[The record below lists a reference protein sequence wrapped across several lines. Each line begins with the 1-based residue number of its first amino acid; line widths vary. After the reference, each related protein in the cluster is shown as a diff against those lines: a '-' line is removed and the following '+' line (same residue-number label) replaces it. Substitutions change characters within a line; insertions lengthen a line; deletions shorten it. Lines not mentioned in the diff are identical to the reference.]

1 VERIGLASVLQAR
14 HISKSFGATRALDD
28 AAIDVA
34 HGEIHGLIGENG
46 SGKSTL
52 IKILA
57 GYHAPDPGGE
67 LAIGDR
73 PVRLPLRPGQPRE
86 LGLRFVHQN
95 LGLIRSLSVVENLML
110 EELTAAR
117 RRPISWSRERRRAR
131 DTFAR
136 LGVDLDPRAMVGDLS
151 PAGRAQLS
159 TVRALAGTAIA
170 GEGQLTPVRLLVLDE
185 TAAYLAAPER
195 ERFFALIRT
204 VAASGVSVLLVSHD
218 LGEARAISDRI
229 TVLRNGRNVAT
240 VAAAAVQTHELVELV
255 ASQHVSSP
263 PIKRRARRADGAVTE
278 ELAHPICMT
287 GLVGD
292 SVAGVSL
299 KLHPGEILGLTGSP
313 GSGFEEVP
321 YLIFGV
327 GRCAAGKLKIDHEH
341 DLTAMTPARALSAG
355 IALLPGDRQRDGVVD
370 SLTVEAN
377 ISLPV
382 LDRHVRGL
390 RLRKREL
397 TENTRRLLAEFQVR
411 PNTPGAAMETLS
423 GGNQQ
428 KVLLAKWIQLAPALL
443 LLHEPTRGVDVGA
456 RREIFATL
464 RGLARRGA
472 AVMCASGDYEEL
484 AALCDRVLV
493 FSEGVPVRTLIEDEI
508 SVARIAAACLI
519 HLRPALPDN
528 GSARSAER

>member
-1 VERIGLASVLQAR
+1 VERIGLAGVLRAR
-14 HISKSFGATRALDD
+14 HISKSFAATRALDD
-28 AAIDVA
+28 VAISVA
-34 HGEIHGLIGENG
+34 RAEIHGLIGENG

-67 LAIGDR
+67 LTIGNR

-95 LGLIRSLSVVENLML
+95 LGLIPSLSVVENLL
-110 EELTAAR
+110 LDELAAAR
-117 RRPISWSRERRRAR
+117 RRPVSWSRERRRAR
-131 DTFAR
+131 ETFAR
-136 LGVDLDPRAMVGDLS
+136 FGIDLDPRAMVGGLS

-159 TVRALAGTAIA
+159 TVRALAETPIA
-170 GEGQLTPVRLLVLDE
+170 GQDQIRPVGLLVLDE
-185 TAAYLAAPER
+185 TAAYLPAPER
-195 ERFFALIRT
+195 ERFFALLRT
-204 VAASGVSVLLVSHD
+204 VAAGGISVLLVSHD

-240 VAAAAVQTHELVELV
+240 VAAGALQTHELVELV
-255 ASQHVSSP
+255 TGQDVSSP
-263 PIKRRARRADGAVTE
+263 PIKRSARPGGGAVPQ
-278 ELAHPICMT
+278 ELGQPICLT

-292 SVAGVSL
+292 SVAGLSL
-299 KLHPGEILGLTGSP
+299 SLHPGEIVGLTGP
-313 GSGFEEVP
+313 AGSGFEEVP
-321 YLIFGV
+321 YLIFGA

-341 DLTAMTPARALSAG
+341 DLTAMTPARALRAG

-390 RLRKREL
+390 GLRKRQL
-397 TENTRRLLAEFQVR
+397 TEDARRLLAEYQVR

-464 RGLARRGA
+464 RGLARRGV
-472 AVMCASGDYEEL
+472 AVMCASGDHEEL

-493 FSEGVPVRTLIEDEI
+493 FGEGAPVRTLIEDQI
-508 SVARIAAACLI
+508 SVAQISAASLS
-519 HLRPALPDN
+519 HPRPAPPRN
-528 GSARSAER
+528 ENARSAER